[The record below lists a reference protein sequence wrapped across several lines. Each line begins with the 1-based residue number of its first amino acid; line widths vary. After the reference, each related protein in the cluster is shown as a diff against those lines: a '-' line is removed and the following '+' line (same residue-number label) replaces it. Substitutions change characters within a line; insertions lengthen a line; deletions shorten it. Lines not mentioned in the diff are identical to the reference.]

1 MFFAWD
7 ARLRYFWNNS
17 PRRTEALEW
26 VSYLDRFV
34 LRTIQKARTFWCK
47 IQFFQTYVLA
57 LMHLFNYLRFD
68 CPHFVLAVIH
78 TSNFLLTHNYCFITI
93 TGRYLVELAMTGF
106 KFPTSRADPIKIK
119 VFLIYKTFQIGWK
132 FWVPNHNS

>member
-1 MFFAWD
+1 MRGCDIFEIIRPEELKLSSGFLTW
-7 ARLRYFWNNS
+7 
-17 PRRTEALEW
+17 TAL
-26 VSYLDRFV
+26 YLGRFKKLERFDV
-34 LRTIQKARTFWCK
+34 KYNFSKL
-47 IQFFQTYVLA
+47 YVLA

-119 VFLIYKTFQIGWK
+119 VLLIYKTFQIG
-132 FWVPNHNS
+132 